1 MEPVKVPRKKEMVCE
16 GQQALG
22 ELVLSLTLSCEVPKY
37 IELNAFNNL
46 AMRWMDGWMDGYF
59 PA

>member
-1 MEPVKVPRKKEMVCE
+1 MPRKKEMVCE